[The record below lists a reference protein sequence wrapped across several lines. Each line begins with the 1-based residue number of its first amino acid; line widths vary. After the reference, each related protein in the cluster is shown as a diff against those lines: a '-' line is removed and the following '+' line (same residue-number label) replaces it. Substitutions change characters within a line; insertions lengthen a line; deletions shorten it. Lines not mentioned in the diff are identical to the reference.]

1 MEVLGEAHAVEAA
14 DEDLGVGDGAV
25 GAVGVGH
32 AVEGEGD
39 GVEVALGDDAGGVDE
54 VLEVGAALDG
64 GLVEVGDGA
73 DGLEVDVDDGV
84 GLGEQA
90 RGFRRSVGAEIEHG
104 SQGAEQ
110 NDGDEQGNQ
119 RAFAHE
125 PLRGEG
131 AGWRLPE
138 GCMGAGETVSMGA
151 MLPVLRCYA
160 HGEGLNSRL

>member
-14 DEDLGVGDGAV
+14 DEDLRVGDGAV

-32 AVEGEGD
+32 AMEGEGN
-39 GVEVALGDDAGGVDE
+39 GVEVTLGDDAGGVDE

-64 GLVEVGDGA
+64 GLVEVGEGA
-73 DGLEVDVDDGV
+73 DGLDVDEDDGV
-84 GLGEQA
+84 GLGEEP
-90 RGFRRSVGAEIEHG
+90 RGFRGSVGAEIEHG

-110 NDGDEQGNQ
+110 DDGDEQGNQ

-131 AGWRLPE
+131 GRVAIAGGMAWVRVKP
-138 GCMGAGETVSMGA
+138 CPWVPCYQSCGATRTVKG
-151 MLPVLRCYA
+151 
-160 HGEGLNSRL
+160 